1 MSSSEINILIQVNP
15 NITEKK
21 KVICPICNNGFSNK
35 SNLKTHI
42 SSIHNKILPF
52 KCPYSNCLKKY
63 SSKTRLNVHIR
74 THTGIKPYKC
84 KICLKSFNE
93 NGKSQISDKNSFG
106 VLKGL
111 SSISQKL
118 TMKMLYLYALM
129 LTQEEI
135 LVMKRVLVGIYC

>member
-52 KCPYSNCLKKY
+52 KCPYPNCTKQY
-63 SSKTRLNVHIR
+63 SSNIRLNVHIR
-74 THTGIKPYKC
+74 THTGEKPYKC
-84 KICLKSFNE
+84 KICFKSFNE
-93 NGKSQISDKNSFG
+93 NGNLKAHMSRHEIEKKFKCQLCDKAYKSNG
-106 VLKGL
+106 HLKEHVD
-111 SSISQKL
+111 IIHK
-118 TMKMLYLYALM
+118 K
-129 LTQEEI
+129 
-135 LVMKRVLVGIYC
+135 VK

>member
-1 MSSSEINILIQVNP
+1 MSSQQIPISFPINP
-15 NITEKK
+15 NIQNKK
-21 KVICPICNNGFSNK
+21 KVQCPICKNLFSNK

-84 KICLKSFNE
+84 KICDKSFNE
-93 NGKSQISDKNSFG
+93 NGNLKAHLLRHEIEKKFKCFYCEKSYKSNGHLKEHINIIHKN
-106 VLKGL
+106 LK
-111 SSISQKL
+111 
-118 TMKMLYLYALM
+118 
-129 LTQEEI
+129 
-135 LVMKRVLVGIYC
+135 